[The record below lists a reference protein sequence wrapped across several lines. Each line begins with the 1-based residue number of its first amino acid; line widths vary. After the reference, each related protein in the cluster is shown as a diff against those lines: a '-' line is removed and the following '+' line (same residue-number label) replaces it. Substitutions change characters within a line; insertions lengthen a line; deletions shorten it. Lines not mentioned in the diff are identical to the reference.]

1 MKKLII
7 LSGVSGAGKTSA
19 SNFLEDKGYKCID
32 QYPVELLGNLID
44 LIQKDDTIKY
54 QHVVLTIPISDLEKF
69 ESLINNTDL
78 KPTLVLLDADLDEI
92 INRYK
97 FTRRVH
103 PLLISNVAST
113 LKEAVEI
120 EKALVQKFNKKG
132 VRIIDTTHLS
142 SKQLRQK
149 LEEVLNSKEVNNVS
163 LSIMSFGFKNGIPKD
178 ADNVFDVRFL
188 DNPFYV
194 DSLKNKTGKDKAVRE
209 FVLNSKRTQIYLKKL
224 VAYIDFM
231 LKSYS
236 KEDKRHLT
244 IAIGCTGGQHRSV
257 VVANYLYN
265 LYKDRYVSYITHREI
280 EKWKTL

>member
-120 EKALVQKFNKKG
+120 ERTAVQKFNKKG
-132 VRIIDTTHLS
+132 VRIINTTHLS
-142 SKQLRQK
+142 NKQLREK
-149 LEEVLNSKEVNNVS
+149 LDKVLKTEDVNNVS
-163 LSIMSFGFKNGIPKD
+163 LSIMSFGFKNGIPED

>member
-120 EKALVQKFNKKG
+120 ERTAVQKFNKKG
-132 VRIIDTTHLS
+132 VRIINTTHLS
-142 SKQLRQK
+142 NKQLREK
-149 LEEVLNSKEVNNVS
+149 LDKVLKTEDVNNVF
-163 LSIMSFGFKNGIPKD
+163 LSIMSFGFKNGIPED

-265 LYKDRYVSYITHREI
+265 LYKDKYVSYITHREI
-280 EKWKTL
+280 EK

>member
-120 EKALVQKFNKKG
+120 ERTAVQKFNKKG
-132 VRIIDTTHLS
+132 VRIINTTHLS
-142 SKQLRQK
+142 NKQLREK
-149 LEEVLNSKEVNNVS
+149 LDKVLKTEDVNNVS
-163 LSIMSFGFKNGIPKD
+163 LSIMSFGFKNGIPED

-257 VVANYLYN
+257 VIANYLYN

-280 EKWKTL
+280 EK

>member
-120 EKALVQKFNKKG
+120 ERTAVQKFNKKG
-132 VRIIDTTHLS
+132 VRIINTTHLS
-142 SKQLRQK
+142 NKQLREK
-149 LEEVLNSKEVNNVS
+149 LDKVLKTEDVNNVS
-163 LSIMSFGFKNGIPKD
+163 LSIMSFGFKNGIPED

-257 VVANYLYN
+257 VIANYLYN

>member
-1 MKKLII
+1 MKELII
-7 LSGVSGAGKTSA
+7 LSGVSGAGKTMA
-19 SNFLEDKGYKCID
+19 SNFLEDNGYRCID
-32 QYPVELLGNLID
+32 QYPEELLEDLIS
-44 LIQKDDTIKY
+44 LIQKDETIKY
-54 QHVVLTIPISDLEKF
+54 QNVALTIPVGDLEKF
-69 ESLINNTDL
+69 ESLLNNTDL
-78 KPTLVLLDADLDEI
+78 KPKLVLLDADVDEI

-103 PLLISNVAST
+103 PLLVSNVAST

-163 LSIMSFGFKNGIPKD
+163 LSIMSFGFKNGIPED

>member
-1 MKKLII
+1 MKELII
-7 LSGVSGAGKTSA
+7 LSGVSGAGKTMA
-19 SNFLEDKGYKCID
+19 SNFLEDNGYRCID
-32 QYPVELLGNLID
+32 QYPEELLEDLIS
-44 LIQKDDTIKY
+44 LIQKDETIKY
-54 QHVVLTIPISDLEKF
+54 QNVALTIPVGDLEKF
-69 ESLINNTDL
+69 ESLLNNTDL
-78 KPTLVLLDADLDEI
+78 KPKLVLLDADVDEI

-103 PLLISNVAST
+103 PLLVSNVAST

-163 LSIMSFGFKNGIPKD
+163 LSIMSFGFKNGIPED

-265 LYKDRYVSYITHREI
+265 LYKDKYVSYITHREI
-280 EKWKTL
+280 EK

>member
-120 EKALVQKFNKKG
+120 ERTAVQKFNKKG
-132 VRIIDTTHLS
+132 VRIINTTHLS
-142 SKQLRQK
+142 NKQLREK
-149 LEEVLNSKEVNNVS
+149 LDKVLKTEDVNNVS
-163 LSIMSFGFKNGIPKD
+163 LSIMSFGFKNGIPED

-280 EKWKTL
+280 EK

>member
-1 MKKLII
+1 MKELII
-7 LSGVSGAGKTSA
+7 LSGVSGAGKTMA
-19 SNFLEDKGYKCID
+19 SNFLEDNGYRCID
-32 QYPVELLGNLID
+32 QYPEELLEDLIS
-44 LIQKDDTIKY
+44 LIQKDETIKY
-54 QHVVLTIPISDLEKF
+54 QNVALTIPVGDLEKF
-69 ESLINNTDL
+69 ESLLNNTDL
-78 KPTLVLLDADLDEI
+78 KPKLVLLDADVDEI

-103 PLLISNVAST
+103 PLLVSNVAST

-142 SKQLRQK
+142 GKQLRQK

-163 LSIMSFGFKNGIPKD
+163 LSIVSFGFKNGIPED

-194 DSLKNKTGKDKAVRE
+194 GKLKAKTGNDKAVKE
-209 FVLNSKRTQIYLKKL
+209 FVLKSKTTQRYLKKL
-224 VAYIDFM
+224 AAYVDFM

-257 VVANYLYN
+257 VIANYLYN
-265 LYKDRYVSYITHREI
+265 LYKDKYVTYITHREI
-280 EKWKTL
+280 KK

>member
-163 LSIMSFGFKNGIPKD
+163 LSIMSFGFKNGIPED

-257 VVANYLYN
+257 VIANYLYN

-280 EKWKTL
+280 EK